1 MNTGRAQ
8 VPDEGSDEQ
17 PPGEETTF
25 DIIRRG
31 FEISPGF
38 KRAAILFAMVGVF
51 EAAGRVAVPV
61 LFQLIIDR
69 GLLSPGGVDT
79 GTLTRLL
86 AVAVAVIIV
95 VTLAALVAEL
105 AVLRVAERA
114 LSRLRVL
121 VLRRAIDLSLAEHAD
136 ERRGDL
142 VSRVTGDVDTVAR
155 FLDWGAYSWIVDSS
169 VAIGA
174 VVVMFVYSWQLA
186 LVVTVAFGAMLPIL
200 RSIQRRQQLGYRVL
214 RDQTGRLLG
223 EVSETIGGAEVVRAL
238 GHGDASLHTLDAA
251 IDAQYRAQVDV
262 NRFTAVLFTVADVF
276 GTIALSAVIVVTS
289 LWGPDWGL
297 DIGTVVAFLFLVQL
311 VISPISELTEVIDQS
326 SLALAGWRRSMQLL
340 DRPHALPEP
349 VAELAEEM
357 PAGALAI
364 DVDAMS
370 FSYDDN
376 LVLDE
381 VDLHIAAGTSVAVVG
396 PTGSGKTTFVRLLCR
411 LADPDRGAVRL
422 GGADL
427 RNVVSAQRQERVR
440 MVPQDGFLFAT
451 TVRDNIRRG
460 RDGATE
466 ADINDA
472 IDRLGLRD
480 WIEQLPD
487 GLATEL
493 GPGGD
498 GLSVGERQ
506 LVALI
511 RAQLADPGLLV
522 LDEATSSLDPVTEKA
537 MSDALDRISR
547 DRTTISVAHRL
558 STAERA
564 DLIVVFDRGRIAE
577 TGSHLDLVALGGR
590 YADLH
595 QAWQR
600 GTTSLDR

>member
-1 MNTGRAQ
+1 VTT
-8 VPDEGSDEQ
+8 DD
-17 PPGEETTF
+17 TTF

-38 KRAAILFAMVGVF
+38 KRAAILLAGVGVF

-69 GLLSPGGVDT
+69 GLLSPGGIDT
-79 GTLTRLL
+79 STLTRLL
-86 AVAVAVIIV
+86 ATAVVLIIV
-95 VTLAALVAEL
+95 VTLAALAAEL

-142 VSRVTGDVDTVAR
+142 VSKVTGDVDTVAR
-155 FLDWGAYSWIVDSS
+155 FLDWGAYSWVVDSS

-174 VVVMFVYSWQLA
+174 VAVMFVYSWQLA
-186 LVVTVAFGAMLPIL
+186 LVVAVAFAAMLPIL
-200 RSIQRRQQLGYRVL
+200 RAIQRRQQQGYRVL
-214 RDQTGRLLG
+214 RDQTGCLLG
-223 EVSETIGGAEVVRAL
+223 EVSETIGGAEVIRAL
-238 GHGDASLHTLDAA
+238 GHGDASLHTLDEA

-262 NRFTAVLFTVADVF
+262 NRFSAVLFTVADVF
-276 GTIALSAVIVVTS
+276 GTLALSGVIVVTA

-297 DIGTVVAFLFLVQL
+297 DTGAVVAFLFLVQL
-311 VISPISELTEVIDQS
+311 VISPISELTEVIDQT
-326 SLALAGWRRSMQLL
+326 SLALAGWRRSMELI
-340 DRPHALPEP
+340 DRPDALPEP
-349 VAELAEEM
+349 PPGRAEQM
-357 PAGALAI
+357 PSGALAI

-376 LVLDE
+376 LVLDQI
-381 VDLHIAAGTSVAVVG
+381 DLHITAGASVAVVG
-396 PTGSGKTTFVRLLCR
+396 ATGSGKTTFVRLLCR
-411 LADPDRGAVRL
+411 LADPDAGTIKL
-422 GGADL
+422 GGTNL
-427 RNVVSAQRQERVR
+427 RNVASTQRREQVR

-451 TVRDNIRRG
+451 TIRDNIRRG

-466 ADINDA
+466 ADIDDA
-472 IDRLGLRD
+472 INQLGLRN
-480 WIEQLPD
+480 WIDQLPD

-564 DLIVVFDRGRIAE
+564 DLIVVFDHGHVVE
-577 TGSHLDLVALGGR
+577 TGSHLDLIASDGR
-590 YADLH
+590 YAGLH
-595 QAWQR
+595 RAWQR
-600 GTTSLDR
+600 GTRSVAD